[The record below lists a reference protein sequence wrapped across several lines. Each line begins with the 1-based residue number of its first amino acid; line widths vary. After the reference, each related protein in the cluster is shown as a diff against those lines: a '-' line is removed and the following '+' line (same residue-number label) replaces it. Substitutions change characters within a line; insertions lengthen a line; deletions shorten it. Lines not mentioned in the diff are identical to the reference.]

1 MKTRK
6 AGKRH
11 RLLLYRRTMDRLWI
25 ATLILGI
32 LLGAIWLWFWVSEI
46 PILDPGNEIWLLAGS
61 AAALGFTIF
70 AFVARQAAYVQPHRD
85 HLRLVT
91 PFLRLSISYRRI
103 RSVHPAAFQ
112 QLFPP
117 GKASW
122 SQRSFLDPFYGR
134 TAVVVDLISYPM
146 SPFLLRFFLSPQM
159 FSPQSTGFVFVV
171 PDWMSFSTEMD
182 SFRTSWMQSQKSRQ
196 SRRRRKW

>member
-25 ATLILGI
+25 ATLILGL
-32 LLGAIWLWFWVSEI
+32 LLGAIWLWFWVSDT

-61 AAALGFTIF
+61 AVSLGFTLF
-70 AFVARQAAYVQPHRD
+70 AFISRQAAYVQPRLD

-91 PFLRLSISYRRI
+91 PFLRLSISYKRI
-103 RSVHPAAFQ
+103 RNVHPAAFQ

-122 SQRSFLDPFYGR
+122 AQRSLLDPFYGR
-134 TAVVVDLISYPM
+134 TVVVVELTSYPM
-146 SPFLLRFFLSPQM
+146 SPFLLRLFLSPQM
-159 FSPQSTGFVFVV
+159 FSPQSSGFVFVV
-171 PDWMSFSTEMD
+171 PDWMAFSTEVD
-182 SFRTSWMQSQKSRQ
+182 SFRTSWMQARKRRSSKRSRG
-196 SRRRRKW
+196 W

>member
-32 LLGAIWLWFWVSEI
+32 LLGVIWLWFGVSET
-46 PILDPGNEIWLLAGS
+46 PILDPGSEIWLLAGS
-61 AAALGFTIF
+61 AVALGFTIF
-70 AFVARQAAYVQPHRD
+70 AFIARQAAYVQPYKD

-91 PFLRLSISYRRI
+91 PFLRLSISYSRI

-112 QLFPP
+112 QLYPP
-117 GKASW
+117 STASW
-122 SQRSFLDPFYGR
+122 SQRRFLEPFYGR
-134 TAVVVDLISYPM
+134 TAVIVDLTSYPM
-146 SPFLLRFFLSPQM
+146 SPLLLRFFLSPQM
-159 FSPQSTGFVFVV
+159 FSPQSTGFVFLV
-171 PDWMSFSTEMD
+171 PDWMSFSTELD
-182 SFRTSWMQSQKSRQ
+182 SYRSYWMQNQK
-196 SRRRRKW
+196 RRRSKRRINW

>member
-25 ATLILGI
+25 ATLILGL
-32 LLGAIWLWFWVSEI
+32 LLGAIWLWLWVSET
-46 PILDPGNEIWLLAGS
+46 PILNPGNEIWLLAGS
-61 AAALGFTIF
+61 AVSLGFTLF
-70 AFVARQAAYVQPHRD
+70 AFVSRQAAYVQPHRD

-91 PFLRLSISYRRI
+91 PFLRLSISYKRI
-103 RSVHPAAFQ
+103 RNVHPAAFQ

-122 SQRSFLDPFYGR
+122 AQRSLLDPFYGR
-134 TAVVVDLISYPM
+134 TVVVVELSSYPM
-146 SPFLLRFFLSPQM
+146 SPYLLRLFLSPQM
-159 FSPQSTGFVFVV
+159 FSPQSSGFVFVV
-171 PDWMSFSTEMD
+171 PDWMAFSTEVD
-182 SFRTSWMQSQKSRQ
+182 SFRSAWMQAHKRRISKRSRG
-196 SRRRRKW
+196 W